1 MQNSI
6 GHKAL
11 QFTKR
16 QVSSKTGKNAKRI
29 DELVQITMQLRIYFE
44 SFST

>member
-1 MQNSI
+1 M

-16 QVSSKTGKNAKRI
+16 QASSKRGENAKRI
-29 DELVQITMQLRIYFE
+29 DKIVQITMQLRIYFE
-44 SFST
+44 FFWT